1 MKEEFFVGFFHFQ
14 RSFFRNDL
22 DVEVDDNVKFNDE
35 NLGKINWAPT
45 INTTIPETMECP
57 QEIDENLTSEQ
68 ETLMRDIQELIN
80 ETRVAAL
87 CCELVL
93 FLNNLFYYKIVLF
106 RILVMLFIG
115 VYQFII

>member
-1 MKEEFFVGFFHFQ
+1 M
-14 RSFFRNDL
+14 